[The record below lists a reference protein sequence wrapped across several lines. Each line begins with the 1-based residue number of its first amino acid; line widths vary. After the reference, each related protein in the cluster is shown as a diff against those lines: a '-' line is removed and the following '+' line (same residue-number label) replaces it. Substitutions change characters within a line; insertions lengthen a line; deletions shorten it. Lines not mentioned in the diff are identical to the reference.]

1 MATYIRDIVFENE
14 PKIGREP
21 GTNNYLLEKDMVVD
35 IKLVYQ
41 TEMPDGGPD
50 FVNDD
55 EHRIIVSR
63 GMKMKSHPFPKWLR
77 GLLKC
82 MGVELSLPMSVLLTA
97 LYEEGGLDA
106 YTRDQIDRMY
116 LNYTL
121 KNVKNPVKR
130 GFLDVI
136 MGLFIGSNLGWKWN
150 SEETKVARIEPI

>member
-1 MATYIRDIVFENE
+1 MATYIRDIIFNDE
-14 PKIGREP
+14 PHIGREP
-21 GTNNYLLEKDMVVD
+21 GTGNYLLEKDMVVD

-77 GLLKC
+77 VFMKFL
-82 MGVELSLPMSVLLTA
+82 GVDLSLPMSVLLTA

-116 LNYTL
+116 INYAL

-130 GFLDVI
+130 EFLNI
-136 MGLFIGSNLGWKWN
+136 LMGLFIGSNLGWKWN